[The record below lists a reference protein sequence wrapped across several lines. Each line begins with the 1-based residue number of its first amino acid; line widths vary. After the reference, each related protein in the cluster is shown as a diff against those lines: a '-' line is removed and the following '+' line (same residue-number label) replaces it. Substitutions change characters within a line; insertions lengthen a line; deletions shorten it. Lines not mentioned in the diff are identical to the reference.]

1 MSVETP
7 TQETDTHNAEASEE
21 TPLLRPALE
30 ANEVARTGKVSSLTP
45 IVILYSVHLGLY
57 VYFIPFYLTN
67 NWKYYSYGSDSH
79 IGLYMSALQSLTS
92 LITITWW
99 AGLSD
104 AHGRKPV
111 LLINIAGYI
120 LTSAFYVFIDHL
132 GWTQWPVL
140 LLMSVFQG
148 SFGGYV
154 VFYALVHAYITESTA
169 PEFRASVFSAVY
181 GTVFLVTGLTY
192 CVCILC
198 TVGIWGTIEPPEHGT
213 PFKWSAAVLAF
224 ALFVTE
230 SDLPESMASGSP
242 EDTPSVENCWSFS
255 TLAATFC
262 TRNVLVSGLSLFFY
276 SLTVPFVL
284 VKIVYGMDSLRDTS
298 YYWYPFFPPGVF
310 CVGLLVGYPW
320 ISFLCQRKVG
330 TTRKATTRLTIALAQ
345 SSVFIDAIC
354 SIVVV
359 VVPRRLA
366 VLRLV
371 FASISFLPI
380 GVNACLLALVSMSV
394 DSRHYGL
401 VFGMMAV
408 IQDITITASLATVA
422 TIYLTIAN
430 AGYSDVYPILR
441 IFYGFMIAS
450 LVMSGAVLWAYRY
463 PLTG

>member
-7 TQETDTHNAEASEE
+7 TPETDTHNTEASEE
-21 TPLLRPALE
+21 TPLLRPASE
-30 ANEVARTGKVSSLTP
+30 ANEVARTGKVGSLTP
-45 IVILYSVHLGLY
+45 IVILYSIHLGIYL
-57 VYFIPFYLTN
+57 YFIPFYLTN

-92 LITITWW
+92 LITIKWW

-120 LTSAFYVFIDHL
+120 LTSAFYVFIDHI

-154 VFYALVHAYITESTA
+154 VFYALVHAYVAESTA
-169 PEFRASVFSAVY
+169 PEFRALCTF
-181 GTVFLVTGLTY
+181 
-192 CVCILC
+192 C
-198 TVGIWGTIEPPEHGT
+198 TVGIWGTIEPPENGT

-230 SDLPESMASGSP
+230 SDLPESMASP
-242 EDTPSVENCWSFS
+242 EDTSSVENCWAFS
-255 TLAATFC
+255 TLAATFRR
-262 TRNVLVSGLSLFFY
+262 RNVLVSGLSLLFY

-284 VKIVYGMDSLRDTS
+284 VKI
-298 YYWYPFFPPGVF
+298 YYWYFFFPPGVC
-310 CVGLLVGYPW
+310 CVGLLVGYPC
-320 ISFLCQRKVG
+320 ISFLCQCKVG
-330 TTRKATTRLTIALAQ
+330 TTRKATTRLTITLAQ
-345 SSVFIDAIC
+345 ASVFIDVIC

-366 VLRLV
+366 VLRFV